1 VKKLT
6 VLLVVFTMVFTTGP
20 AFAGHLESSGQ
31 LRINNYIDSKSDNDD
46 YDDEN
51 TMASRLRYITN
62 LDYEVNDEAKVR
74 LQLRFGNYDDNVWG
88 QNLGD
93 VGDVRQL
100 YLKAKLT
107 DQITGTIGLI
117 PLDDKFG
124 MTLFSGDW
132 DFAPLSYVFTGNL
145 NDISYRVGSGK
156 LDEGLQGGKAATD
169 GPDDD
174 VNIYLIDVDYMTYG
188 GSIYYLAVNEDP
200 LTGVDTDTNLLVF
213 GARAGHD
220 FGVVNVS
227 GFLMGSLFKAKNALA
242 TGDKKSTGYAGK
254 VEVTVPIGSKVK
266 IGVMGLY
273 ASGDKDFQDASE
285 DSAGSF
291 ITPGSLY
298 GGAGAWGYT
307 GNINVQWPL
316 DTGVDDPVNIDGGT
330 YGGNNVN
337 LGMGMTTIQVNAGFP
352 VIDNVDGYVGAGYF
366 TLNDSTD
373 ARDEKVLGTDIYAQ
387 ASWRIKDF
395 SGGETLTLN
404 AGVDYAMLSKGHHG
418 SATTAGVLEERNKT
432 IGFAQIVFNH

>member
-1 VKKLT
+1 MRKFI
-6 VLLVVFTMVFTTGP
+6 VLLVVFTIAFATGP
-20 AFAGHLESSGQ
+20 VFAGHLESSGQ
-31 LRINNYIDSKSDNDD
+31 LRINNYVDSKSDNEDFN
-46 YDDEN
+46 DEN

-74 LQLRFGNYDDNVWG
+74 LQLRFGNYDDNIWG
-88 QNLGD
+88 QALGD

-117 PLDDKFG
+117 PLDDRFG

-145 NDISYRVGSGK
+145 NDISYRLASGK
-156 LDEGLQGGKAATD
+156 LDEGMQGGKSATD

-174 VNIYLIDVDYMTYG
+174 VNIYLVDVDYMTYG
-188 GSIYYLAVNEDP
+188 GSVYYMVQNTDP
-200 LTGVDTDTNLLVF
+200 LAGADTDTSLIVY
-213 GARAGHD
+213 GVRGGRD
-220 FGVVNVS
+220 FGNINVS
-227 GFLMGSLFKAKNALA
+227 GFLMGSSYKAKNALG
-242 TGDKKSTGYAGK
+242 TDDKTSTGFAGK
-254 VEVTVPIGSKVK
+254 LEVKVPIDK
-266 IGVMGLY
+266 ITVGVMGLY
-273 ASGDKDFQDASE
+273 ASGDKKFQDATE

-291 ITPGSLY
+291 ITPMSLY

-337 LGMGMTTIQVNAGFP
+337 LGMGMMTIQVNAGFP
-352 VIDNVDGYVGAGYF
+352 VMDNVYGYVGAGYF

-395 SGGETLTLN
+395 NGGETLTLN
-404 AGVDYAMLSKGHHG
+404 GGVDYAMLGEGHHG
-418 SATTAGVLEERNKT
+418 SDTGTELKERNKT